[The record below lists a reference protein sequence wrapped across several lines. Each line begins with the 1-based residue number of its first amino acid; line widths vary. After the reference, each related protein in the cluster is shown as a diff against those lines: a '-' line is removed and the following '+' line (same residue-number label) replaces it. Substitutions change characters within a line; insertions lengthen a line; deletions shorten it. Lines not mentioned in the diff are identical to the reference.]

1 MSSTNSKVEG
11 LDGKIVNVDE
21 IQPYPFTKL
30 TIISYAFLIL
40 ILGTGILNYLGFNS
54 DTLSILRTIA
64 LACLAF
70 SAMYIVRKER
80 PSVEWKTSLGAVF
93 LSPIFI
99 VYFLLNEIIKNS
111 KSGKIKFYVMLS
123 LIFIVGLA
131 LFPWII
137 GFPIIDMFIK
147 LSIANSDLYTMIIW
161 LRYLLS
167 VFLGL
172 IILVLGPIYLM
183 VNGNHPR
190 AEKHSGVIIWT
201 LIIYFLISITYFRWF
216 LFPS

>member
-1 MSSTNSKVEG
+1 
-11 LDGKIVNVDE
+11 
-21 IQPYPFTKL
+21 
-30 TIISYAFLIL
+30 
-40 ILGTGILNYLGFNS
+40 
-54 DTLSILRTIA
+54 
-64 LACLAF
+64 
-70 SAMYIVRKER
+70 MYIVRKER